1 MAIPSDPA
9 FCGCCADDVPLAP
22 GVLFNRPA
30 LSSLDYR
37 IGTFGTFRAAMLQA
51 IAGEAALVG
60 LTTRESDDYAITI
73 LELWAAV
80 GDVLTFYQERYA
92 NEFFLR
98 TAKERDSVLRLA
110 RMLDYHLRPG
120 LAATTKLAFTLDSGA
135 VTRIPNGLKVM
146 SVPGQDERP
155 QFFETTEEI
164 QARAH
169 LNRPRVFAPPVLLN
183 AVAQGRTRAPVIA
196 APAVVSPGN
205 KLIFFT
211 NWAAEEKTAV
221 ALEDRDTGRE
231 LVWNPAIQAGNW
243 RGDAAHAGKVIRSIG
258 FFGRNAPDSYSYY
271 DANPAIP
278 ATQRW
283 KTITAG
289 SPGYQMGLGAS
300 GFYPLDTKY
309 PDLEPGTLMLV
320 DAGPGSPSRLRLA
333 RVTET
338 KDEPETLGQI
348 QDTVTHAAF
357 RQVIRDKPAAVSA
370 GANRLTVFARG
381 GTDAAL
387 TLNLDTGAASGI
399 WQIRDGGILSAAPE
413 AVSSAADRIELFGR
427 GLDNALWV
435 DSFFPGGWSGWS
447 SLGGILT
454 SAPRAVSHTTDRTHV
469 FVRGLDLGLWYR
481 ARIGGVWSGWQSLNG
496 ILTSEI
502 EAVSWGTNRI
512 DVFVRGLDRALW
524 RRYWNGAVWSAWE
537 SLGGTLASRPVAV
550 ARAANR
556 LDVFARDD
564 NGAVIWRAWNGAKWS
579 DWASIGGTIAEEP
592 AAISTA
598 ANRIDLFALGD
609 DGELKTAYWNGT
621 KWSAW
626 SALGGTLASAP
637 TVARVTVPGV
647 TQLHVFARA
656 SDDTLAERVWNG
668 SAWTAWIARGDGLG
682 TISDRRKARIWQLE
696 SPEFSFRSFDYPAR
710 IESGRVV
717 AELKDVASLEKNRR
731 IMIEDGLASPHTAT
745 VTAATPIAAVW
756 GGEPTHLAIDF
767 APAPAT
773 PLASGSAVLL
783 GNVAEAS
790 HGETVADEPL
800 GNGDASK
807 GFQRFGLRK
816 SPLTYV
822 PSAKSVGGASTL
834 TIRVNGEAW
843 TEVESLYAQPPTA
856 RVFTARQSEV
866 GDTVLQFGDGRTG
879 ARLPTGQGNVVATYR
894 QGLGLEGRM
903 KANQLSILLT
913 RPVGLREVR
922 NPLPAEGGADPE
934 TLDTARE
941 TAPTTVKTFGRVVS
955 LRDFEALLATSGLV
969 AKSRATWVWRGIEKV
984 VHLTVAAQEGATLS
998 ADSLKTLHDALDTQR
1013 DINHRIEI
1021 ANFCRVAIEVR
1032 AKIVP
1037 DPARIADDV
1046 QAAAKQA
1053 LLDHF
1058 AFEAV
1063 PLGRPVH
1070 ASDIFAVLQGAEGV
1084 IAVDLDVLRYKGSAD
1099 WTPAQRTLR
1108 GVTAALQQPHLRIFD
1123 ARANADGSLDDDPV
1137 VLTCFGDKPPAVI
1150 PAEQAFIEDAEAD
1163 VMLTLVERLDQ

>member
-1 MAIPSDPA
+1 MALPPDPV
-9 FCGCCADDVPLAP
+9 FCGCCSGDVPPAP

-37 IGTFGTFRAAMLQA
+37 IGTFGTFRTAMLQA
-51 IAGEAALVG
+51 IAGEAALTG

-80 GDVLTFYQERYA
+80 ADVLTFYQERYA
-92 NEFFLR
+92 NEFFVR

-135 VTRIPNGLKVM
+135 TTRIPIGLKVM

-169 LNRPRVFAPPVLLN
+169 LNGPRIFAPPVPLN
-183 AVAQGRTRAPVIA
+183 AVAQGRTSSPVNA
-196 APAVVSPGN
+196 APAAVSPGN

-211 NWAAEEKTAV
+211 NWSAEEKTA
-221 ALEDRDTGRE
+221 LSLQDRDTGRE
-231 LVWNPAIQAGNW
+231 LVWSPAIQAGNW
-243 RGDAAHAGKVIRSIG
+243 RADTAHAAKVTRSVG
-258 FFGRNAPDSYSYY
+258 FFGRNAPDSYAYY

-283 KTITAG
+283 KTVTAG
-289 SPGYQMGLGAS
+289 SPGYQMSLGAS

-309 PDLEPGTLMLV
+309 PDLQPGTLMLV
-320 DAGPGSPSRLRLA
+320 DVGAGSPSRMRLA

-338 KDEPETLGQI
+338 KDEPETLGQV

-370 GANRLTVFARG
+370 GANQLTVFARS

-387 TLNLDTGAASGI
+387 TLNLDAGSASGN
-399 WQIRDGGILSAAPE
+399 WQFRDGGILSAAPE
-413 AVSSAADRIELFGR
+413 AVSSATQRIELLGR
-427 GLDNALWV
+427 GLDNALWI

-447 SLGGILT
+447 SLGGVLT
-454 SAPRAVSHTTDRTHV
+454 SAPRAVSHTADALHV
-469 FVRGLDLGLWYR
+469 FVRGLDLGLWLR
-481 ARIGGVWSGWQSLNG
+481 ARSGGIWSGWQSLGG

-502 EAVSWGTNRI
+502 EAVSWGANRI

-524 RRYWNGAVWSAWE
+524 RRYWNGAVWTDWE

-564 NGAVIWRAWNGAKWS
+564 AGTVIWKAWNGAKWS
-579 DWASIGGTIAEEP
+579 EWTSLGGTIVNEP
-592 AAISTA
+592 AAVTTA
-598 ANRIDLFALGD
+598 ANRIDLFALGE

-621 KWSAW
+621 KWSSW
-626 SALGGTLASAP
+626 TGLGGALASAP
-637 TVARVTVPGV
+637 TVTRVEVSGV
-647 TQLHVFARA
+647 TELHVFARA
-656 SDDTLAERVWNG
+656 VDDTLVHRVWNG
-668 SAWTAWIARGDGLG
+668 TAWTTWMPRGDGLG

-696 SPEFSFRSFDYPAR
+696 SPEFAFRPFDYPAR
-710 IESGRVV
+710 IESGRLV
-717 AELKDVASLEKNRR
+717 AELKDVPSLEKSRR
-731 IMIEDGLASPHTAT
+731 IIIEDGLTSPHAAT
-745 VTAATPIAAVW
+745 VTNATPIAAVW

-767 APAPAT
+767 TPAPTT
-773 PLASGSAVLL
+773 PLASASAMLL

-790 HGETVADEPL
+790 HGETVAEEPL

-807 GFQRFGLRK
+807 SFQRFGLRK
-816 SPLTYV
+816 PPLTYV

-834 TIRVNGEAW
+834 TLRVNGEAW
-843 TEVESLYAQPPTA
+843 AEVESLYAQPPTA
-856 RVFTARQSEV
+856 RVFTARQSDA

-879 ARLPTGQGNVVATYR
+879 ARLPTGQGNVIATYR
-894 QGLGLEGRM
+894 QGLGLQGRM

-922 NPLPAEGGADPE
+922 NPLPAEGAADPE

-941 TAPTTVKTFGRVVS
+941 TAPSTVKTFGRIVS

-969 AKSRATWVWRGIEKV
+969 AKSRATWVWHGIEKA

-998 ADSLKTLHDALDTQR
+998 ADSLKTLHDALATQR
-1013 DINHRIEI
+1013 DINHRLEI

-1046 QAAAKQA
+1046 QVAAKRA

-1058 AFEAV
+1058 AFGAM

-1070 ASDIFAVLQGAEGV
+1070 ASDVFAVLQGADGV
-1084 IAVDLDVLRYKGSAD
+1084 IAVDLDVLRYKGSAE
-1099 WTPAQRTLR
+1099 WTPTQRTLR

-1123 ARANADGSLDDDPV
+1123 ARANADGGLDHDPV
-1137 VLTCFGDKPPAVI
+1137 VVACFGDKPPAVI
-1150 PAEQAFIEDAEAD
+1150 PAEQACIEDPD
-1163 VMLTLVERLDQ
+1163 GDIVLTIVDRLDQ